1 MKSII
6 IGFFQFETSYFKINI
21 QAKTMPLE
29 FQPDLMSMFQQ
40 DQESVLN
47 GIQKFVNDI
56 FSGNDKE
63 AKLKL
68 CEKLHEIA
76 KNCHCSS
83 KIMIKPKTRT
93 TRKRSKIF
101 ENVTSESQIV
111 KTAKLE
117 CKKLPNELWLK
128 IMNYLN
134 TKDLINNVSLVCK
147 NFNSLT
153 KEVKYLELK
162 NITEL
167 DFESVM
173 NFLKIT
179 RHLKEISVTTKSK
192 NTKLMNQ
199 LLNQALKSSK
209 CIQSIKLLPTRYLGD
224 SIWSNHKLH
233 GFKKITNYCRELE
246 HLHIRDVVLDSS
258 KVISQIAQNTMLKS
272 LKISMTSYGMDGKFT
287 PENVLE
293 FANNC
298 QNLEDIKIYINI
310 DSTNITQANHAFD
323 VFFNSKKQTLKSFS
337 INRAVAKSE
346 DWDLDGSCVL
356 EKLDLCQHLEEL
368 SLKYLNIEKLTLE
381 SIINLPKL
389 KTLVVRCKTL
399 KTTEFTISSQVPISM
414 NLKHLNLSY
423 RYEEV
428 GDLLPF
434 MLGFAKIKYPFLER
448 FSVQIHNPFNRKIGG
463 EAEMFT
469 KSLNQMIAKSPN
481 LKSIQLYGQFFLSE
495 TCKDV
500 ALQLCERRNI
510 IITFG
515 RISRDRYRDSEIKK
529 HEKFQNDFESYMEH
543 KDMMSKTKY
552 DDLKRNF
559 LDWEKRNNWWTWA
572 MEDY

>member
-134 TKDLINNVSLVCK
+134 TKDLINNVALVCK

-153 KEVKYLELK
+153 KEVKYLELN

-167 DFESVM
+167 EVESAMKV
-173 NFLKIT
+173 LKT
-179 RHLKEISVTTKSK
+179 RKHLKEISVSTKSK
-192 NTKLMNQ
+192 NTKFMNQ
-199 LLNQALKSSK
+199 LIIQGLKSSK
-209 CIQSIKLLPTRYLGD
+209 GIKSIKLLPTRFIGNGSL
-224 SIWSNHKLH
+224 SNYTLH
-233 GFKKITNYCRELE
+233 GFKRINNYCKELE
-246 HLHIRDVVLDSS
+246 HLQIRDVEFTSP
-258 KVISQIAQNTMLKS
+258 KVISQIAQITTLKS
-272 LKISMTSYGMDGKFT
+272 FKISMTSTVMNGKFT
-287 PENVLE
+287 KQNVLD

-298 QNLEDIKIYINI
+298 PNLEAISFY
-310 DSTNITQANHAFD
+310 TNIGSKNINQMKHAFD
-323 VFFNSKKQTLKSFS
+323 TFFNSKKQTLQSFFIS
-337 INRAVAKSE
+337 RSVFNHE
-346 DWDLDGSCVL
+346 DWDVNGSCVL
-356 EKLDLCQHLEEL
+356 EKLDLCQNLEEL
-368 SLKYLNIEKLTLE
+368 VIKCLDIENSVLMT
-381 SIINLPKL
+381 IMTLPKL
-389 KTLVVRCKTL
+389 TTLVLGNKTLVKTRY
-399 KTTEFTISSQVPISM
+399 TSFSQVPISM
-414 NLKHLNLSY
+414 NLKYLKLSYNHNKGNLSSFNF
-423 RYEEV
+423 V
-428 GDLLPF
+428 
-434 MLGFAKIKYPFLER
+434 FAKIKFPHLER
-448 FSVQIHNPFNRKIGG
+448 LSVQTRNSHCSTTGQSEDF
-463 EAEMFT
+463 A
-469 KSLNQMIAKSPN
+469 KSLYKLTAKCPN
-481 LKSIQLYGQFFLSE
+481 LKSIQLRGEFFH
-495 TCKDV
+495 KDV
-500 ALQLCERRNI
+500 FRNMSLELCETRNI
-510 IITFG
+510 FITFG
-515 RISRDRYRDSEIKK
+515 TFSREFLSHFGSKK
-529 HEKFQNDFESYMEH
+529 CEEFQNDFESSMEH
-543 KDMMSKTKY
+543 MKSLTKPKY
-552 DDLKRNF
+552 DHLKREF
-559 LDWEKRNNWWTWA
+559 LDWEKRNNWWTWT